1 MKYVKVIRMS
11 GSYYAREFQKKEK
24 VRKNIKIREV
34 DEKTVA
40 EQFLKG
46 EAAVEVIFEDS
57 ERESINIDWESDPEL
72 IKRYLG
78 SRFLEYN
85 KEI

>member
-1 MKYVKVIRMS
+1 MNYIRVIRIS
-11 GSYYAREFQKKEK
+11 GSFFAREFTKPEKARKK
-24 VRKNIKIREV
+24 VQYREV

-46 EAAVEVIFEDS
+46 DATVEVIFEDS
-57 ERESINIDWESDPEL
+57 DREPIKLDLESDQTL

-78 SRFLEYN
+78 DKFIAYV
-85 KEI
+85 

>member
-1 MKYVKVIRMS
+1 MKYLRIIRIS
-11 GSYYAREFQKKEK
+11 GSFFAREFNKPEKARKK
-24 VRKNIKIREV
+24 VQYREV

-46 EAAVEVIFEDS
+46 DATVEVVFEDS
-57 ERESINIDWESDPEL
+57 DRESIMLDMESDEEL

-78 SRFLEYN
+78 NRFLAY
-85 KEI
+85 

>member
-1 MKYVKVIRMS
+1 MNYIRVIRIS
-11 GSYYAREFQKKEK
+11 GSFFAREFTKPEKARKK
-24 VRKNIKIREV
+24 VQYREV

-46 EAAVEVIFEDS
+46 DATVEVIFEDS
-57 ERESINIDWESDPEL
+57 DREPIKLGLESDREL

-78 SRFLEYN
+78 DKFLAYV
-85 KEI
+85 

>member
-1 MKYVKVIRMS
+1 MNYVRIIRIS
-11 GSYYAREFQKKEK
+11 GSFFAREFRKPEKARKK
-24 VRKNIKIREV
+24 VQYREV

-46 EAAVEVIFEDS
+46 DATVEVIFEDS
-57 ERESINIDWESDPEL
+57 DRESIILELESDQEL

-78 SRFLEYN
+78 SMFISFN
-85 KEI
+85 K

>member
-1 MKYVKVIRMS
+1 MNYLRVIRMS
-11 GSYYAREFQKKEK
+11 GSFFAREFKRNEKARKK
-24 VRKNIKIREV
+24 VQYREV

-46 EAAVEVIFEDS
+46 DATVEVIFEDS
-57 ERESINIDWESDPEL
+57 DRESILIEKESDPEI

-78 SRFLEYN
+78 SRFLEY
-85 KEI
+85 

>member
-1 MKYVKVIRMS
+1 MNYVKIIRMS
-11 GSYYAREFQKKEK
+11 GSFFAREFKKPEK
-24 VRKNIKIREV
+24 ARKKVQYREV

-46 EAAVEVIFEDS
+46 DATVEIIFEDS
-57 ERESINIDWESDPEL
+57 EREPILLDSESDVEL

-78 SRFLEYN
+78 N
-85 KEI
+85 KFITY

>member
-1 MKYVKVIRMS
+1 MNYVRIIRIS
-11 GSYYAREFQKKEK
+11 GSFFAREFKKPEK
-24 VRKNIKIREV
+24 ARKKVQYREV

-46 EAAVEVIFEDS
+46 DATVEVVFEDS
-57 ERESINIDWESDPEL
+57 EREPIMLNLESDQEL

-78 SRFLEYN
+78 SKFLSY
-85 KEI
+85 